1 MSGTFGIYAM
11 DKTYLEAKQVTLG
24 IFLDLPILKTVYSLT
39 LWSFAGMS
47 HLESIWWICHLWKT
61 CGHIWK
67 LYRSHLE
74 AIKTFLIFKECV
86 MSHLEDC
93 LICHIWKLYGWY
105 VVTFASYIGHIWKL
119 FRPFLSSKSV
129 LCHIWKIV
137 SYVTFGSYI
146 GNIWKL
152 YRSHLEAI

>member
-1 MSGTFGIYAM
+1 
-11 DKTYLEAKQVTLG
+11 
-24 IFLDLPILKTVYSLT
+24 
-39 LWSFAGMS
+39 
-47 HLESIWWICHLWKT
+47 
-61 CGHIWK
+61 
-67 LYRSHLE
+67 
-74 AIKTFLIFKECV
+74 

-93 LICHIWKLYGWY
+93 LICHIWKLYGGY
-105 VVTFASYIGHIWKL
+105 VTYGKHVVTFASYIGHIWKL

-152 YRSHLEAI
+152 YRSHLEAIQVTLDLSYFKTVYCVTFGSLSGLSRLEACLVCHIWKLFGGQVTFGSYIGHIWTLFALLHLPKCCQSTFTNDYESVRQ